1 MRMTLDEITALG
13 REVAREFSNALEVT
27 SVVSID
33 GESEHVELL
42 LSVSGCHEE
51 PCSIVVNLPRD
62 DAAMQAEMRAR
73 MREAIAAHALLP
85 PQSA

>member
-1 MRMTLDEITALG
+1 MRMTLDEITSLS
-13 REVAREFSNALEVT
+13 REIAHEFGNALEVT

-42 LSVSGCHEE
+42 LSVSGCHPE
-51 PCSIVVNLPRD
+51 PCSIVLNVPRD
-62 DAAMQAEMRAR
+62 DRAMQGEMRAR
-73 MREAIAAHALLP
+73 IREAIAAHALLP